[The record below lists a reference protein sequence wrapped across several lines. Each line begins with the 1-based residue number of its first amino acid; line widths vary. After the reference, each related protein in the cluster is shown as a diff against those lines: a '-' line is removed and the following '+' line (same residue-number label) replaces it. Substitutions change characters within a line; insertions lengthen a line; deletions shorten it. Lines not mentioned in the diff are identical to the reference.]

1 MSDGTLRNYTVDEMS
16 IESRRVDKL
25 SEYMDLFGDQYNLD
39 RIARLPSQEIKI
51 GKVRVTQQPLPSDGD
66 NW

>member
-1 MSDGTLRNYTVDEMS
+1 MS